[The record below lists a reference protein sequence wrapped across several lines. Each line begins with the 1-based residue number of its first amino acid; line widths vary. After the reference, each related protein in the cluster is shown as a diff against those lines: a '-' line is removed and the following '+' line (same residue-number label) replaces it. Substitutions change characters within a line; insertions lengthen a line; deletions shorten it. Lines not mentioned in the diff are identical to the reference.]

1 MRDELNV
8 EEEVERIRDELTVE
22 EEEIRNRDEFTGQD
36 GFTAQDRDAG
46 QSATF
51 QKLFD
56 APFDYMDIVDAIK
69 QLSESSG
76 PGPDGISAILL
87 KKAKI
92 SIALMMQ
99 NIFHSSIEN
108 GDIPDILKVGF
119 ICPILKPNCKRDRA
133 ASWRPVSLT
142 MERVVRRHIVT
153 HLELNGLMNSE
164 QHGSRRKKSCL
175 SQLLEHHEE
184 ILRALEDNANID
196 VIYTDFEKAYEKV
209 GHKKLIE
216 KMEKRYGI
224 TGKLKNGL
232 KDFLN
237 NRVQK
242 VVIEET
248 ASKETKV
255 ISGAIQGSVMGPI
268 FFLMFIGDITDDITA
283 NTKLFVDDAKVK
295 SCINTEEDVEEL
307 QWNLNKLFKWE
318 EENKM
323 NFNGSKFQLL
333 GYGTNEDIKNNTVY
347 FTGHMEEVIEQFS
360 SLRDL
365 GGDIDR

>member
-1 MRDELNV
+1 MSSHWAGSVEWEVDPRNRDELTVEEEEDRMRDELNV

-36 GFTAQDRDAG
+36 DSTAQDREAG

-142 MERVVRRHIVT
+142 SHVMKTMERVVRRHIVN
-153 HLELNGLMNSE
+153 H
-164 QHGSRRKKSCL
+164 
-175 SQLLEHHEE
+175 
-184 ILRALEDNANID
+184 
-196 VIYTDFEKAYEKV
+196 
-209 GHKKLIE
+209 
-216 KMEKRYGI
+216 
-224 TGKLKNGL
+224 
-232 KDFLN
+232 
-237 NRVQK
+237 
-242 VVIEET
+242 
-248 ASKETKV
+248 
-255 ISGAIQGSVMGPI
+255 
-268 FFLMFIGDITDDITA
+268 
-283 NTKLFVDDAKVK
+283 
-295 SCINTEEDVEEL
+295 
-307 QWNLNKLFKWE
+307 
-318 EENKM
+318 
-323 NFNGSKFQLL
+323 
-333 GYGTNEDIKNNTVY
+333 
-347 FTGHMEEVIEQFS
+347 
-360 SLRDL
+360 
-365 GGDIDR
+365 